1 MTNTVRKVKTTAAS
15 CSAVLDGTS
24 FTHQKFS
31 LIASTIYFGSYVE
44 QAKEGVGLDVSCCPA
59 HIVQLLFNKVKEKKH
74 WVIPRSVFCVSIS
87 YTDRHCYTEL
97 EFALTLEW
105 RRRDRSAAPH
115 FLIRSSSAQIWAAP
129 HLTVMQESLSLSQ
142 QRLKQNWQRETWSC
156 QHVISHLVMEL
167 LEWIEVVR
175 SRAAFQRCF
184 WFCDCH
190 STQHSHRYKWR
201 Y

>member
-1 MTNTVRKVKTTAAS
+1 MTNSVRKVKTTAAS

-105 RRRDRSAAPH
+105 RRRDRSACP
-115 FLIRSSSAQIWAAP
+115 
-129 HLTVMQESLSLSQ
+129 SLSYQIIQCTNMGCSSLDCDARIAVFVSAASKAKLTTGDLVLSA
-142 QRLKQNWQRETWSC
+142 RHKSL
-156 QHVISHLVMEL
+156 SHGIVG
-167 LEWIEVVR
+167 VNR
-175 SRAAFQRCF
+175 SG
-184 WFCDCH
+184 
-190 STQHSHRYKWR
+190 KV
-201 Y
+201 